1 VLIQSL
7 TGYAPN
13 LSEIRF
19 GACFCLGPATAELRT
34 VLRVPL
40 VDQREHR
47 LAHNLGAANSRV
59 GATLPAVPVRWRSL
73 AHGNHFRLAYPLSR
87 PRHPCVIS
95 RLKSSGHEEE
105 ESMSE
110 VDGATLLAR
119 SLKQQGIDHLF
130 GVVGFPVTPIAA
142 AAQQEGV
149 AYIGMRNEQAASYAA
164 QAYGYLTGRP
174 GACITVT
181 GPGVVH
187 GLAGL
192 ANAQQN
198 CWPMILIGGASETYR
213 GGMGAFQEERQV
225 HIATPFCKFAHG
237 IESVQRIPY
246 YVEMAT
252 RHAIYG
258 RPGGTYLD
266 VPDDII
272 TGKCD
277 ADKVVQVERVRE
289 PPRMVAPAENIEGAL
304 NLLEQAERPL
314 VIIGKGMAWS
324 HAEDE
329 VRAFIERTQVPFLR
343 SPMGKGVMPDD
354 HPLSV
359 AAART
364 LALQHADVVFLM
376 GARFNWI
383 FHFGLP
389 PRFAKDLKVIQLD
402 ISPEEISHNKAT
414 EVALVGDGKAI
425 VGQLNQ
431 ALTGRQWFHPKDSP
445 WRQMIAK
452 KATENAATIR
462 PQVDD
467 DAAPANYFRALRDV
481 AAWMPKNA
489 ILSAEGAGT
498 MDIGLTQLPSFNARS
513 CLNAGTYGTM
523 GVGLGHA
530 IAACVAHPDR
540 PVVHLS
546 GDSAIGFSGMEM
558 ETLVRY
564 NFPAKI
570 VVLNN
575 GGIGPGMPEI
585 PENPMFALKPNALIY
600 GARYDK
606 VMEAFGGRGLFVE
619 DPKEIRGA
627 LDDAMDFPGPA
638 LVNVMLSQG
647 SARKPQQFRWHS

>member
-1 VLIQSL
+1 M
-7 TGYAPN
+7 G
-13 LSEIRF
+13 
-19 GACFCLGPATAELRT
+19 
-34 VLRVPL
+34 
-40 VDQREHR
+40 
-47 LAHNLGAANSRV
+47 
-59 GATLPAVPVRWRSL
+59 
-73 AHGNHFRLAYPLSR
+73 
-87 PRHPCVIS
+87 
-95 RLKSSGHEEE
+95 
-105 ESMSE
+105 E

-149 AYIGMRNEQAASYAA
+149 AYIGMRNEQTASYAA
-164 QAYGYLTGRP
+164 QAYGYMTGRP

-225 HIATPFCKFAHG
+225 LIASPFCKFAHG
-237 IESVQRIPY
+237 IESVARIPY

-252 RHAIYG
+252 RNAING
-258 RPGGTYLD
+258 RPGATYLD

-277 ADKVVQVERVRE
+277 TDKVVQVERAPD
-289 PPRMVAPAENIEGAL
+289 PPRMVAPMENIEAAL
-304 NLLEQAERPL
+304 NLLERAERPL
-314 VIIGKGMAWS
+314 VLIGKGMAWAR
-324 HAEDE
+324 AEEE
-329 VRAFIERTQVPFLR
+329 VRGFIERTQLPFLR
-343 SPMGKGVMPDD
+343 SPMGKGVVPDD

-359 AAART
+359 SAART
-364 LALQHADVVFLM
+364 LALQQADVIFLM

-389 PRFAKDLKVIQLD
+389 PRFSKDVKVIQLD
-402 ISPEEISHNKAT
+402 IAPEEIGHNKKT
-414 EVALVGDGKAI
+414 EVPLVGDGKAI
-425 VGQLNQ
+425 VGQLNK
-431 ALTGRQWFHPKDSP
+431 ALASRQWFYPKDAP
-445 WRQMIAK
+445 WRKLITQ
-452 KATENAATIR
+452 KAADNAEQIR
-462 PQVDD
+462 PQIND

-498 MDIGLTQLPSFNARS
+498 MDIGLTQLNVADARS

-530 IAACVAHPDR
+530 IAACVVHPDR

-575 GGIGPGMPEI
+575 GGIGPGMSEI
-585 PENPMFALKPNALIY
+585 PQNPMFNLKPNALIY
-600 GARYDK
+600 GARYDR
-606 VMEAFGGRGLFVE
+606 VMQAFGGRGFFVE
-619 DPKEIRGA
+619 DPKELRGA
-627 LDDAMDFPGPA
+627 LEEAMNFRGPA
-638 LVNVMLSQG
+638 LVNVMISQG